1 MEPDEIASRCA
12 KLSLSEDDGPIA
24 RLDDDLKEKGLRR
37 MALSLVGKVI
47 SNRDI
52 NREAFKNTMVTI
64 WRTKQDVEIELIGSN
79 LFVFCFG
86 CPWDRK
92 RVLEG
97 GPWSFDRSLLVL
109 KEATGIGRVAELDF
123 TFTPFWVQVYNLP
136 LSCMN
141 KDAGIFLG
149 GLVGTVI
156 EIDGG
161 QNGDCVGK
169 FLRVRVLIDV
179 TKPLKRG
186 LRFEVGDGE
195 MCSALLCYERLPNFC
210 FFCGCMGHLLREC
223 QSNNKGLLDHSSL
236 KFGAW
241 MRAPAA
247 SKSKFLRNSS
257 SGPVASDSVS
267 VPGGVGTAPVEV
279 DLGVS
284 GKKKGDDSV
293 VTDSVPVPNSTVLA
307 PLVSAVSE
315 VSEISVAD
323 IAADIIKEA
332 VMDCSTI
339 IINSDVGTTSEGFST
354 TRPDQVTEDSVV
366 VSSPSKKRWKRRA
379 RVRFQE
385 SIDPVSDC
393 GGKRAVVI
401 HRDYS
406 GSDHRALIIDGI
418 RKCSGARSGLNRVGS
433 RFHFEQAWAD
443 EEECRVIVKRA
454 WDLRVGRDNI
464 SCLQNS
470 LDAVAVNLSDWNK
483 KRRKASVEEV
493 RSLRDELERF
503 APQVSHLFFA
513 DDSLIFL
520 RASEVECVGLK
531 KILDC
536 YERASG
542 QSSCCFHL

>member
-24 RLDDDLKEKGLRR
+24 RLDEDLKEKGLRR

-64 WRTKQDVEIELIGSN
+64 WRTKQEVEIELIGSN

-123 TFTPFWVQVYNLP
+123 TFTPFWVQVYILP

-169 FLRVRVLIDV
+169 FLRVQVLIDV

-247 SKSKFLRNSS
+247 SKSKFSRNSS
-257 SGPVASDSVS
+257 SGPVASNSVS
-267 VPGGVGTAPVEV
+267 VPGGVGTAPIEV
-279 DLGVS
+279 DPGVS
-284 GKKKGDDSV
+284 GKKKGDDGV
-293 VTDSVPVPNSTVLA
+293 VTDSVPVPNITVLA

-315 VSEISVAD
+315 VFKISVAD
-323 IAADIIKEA
+323 SSVPIDQCAHMDFTPVLSADVAPPDLI
-332 VMDCSTI
+332 
-339 IINSDVGTTSEGFST
+339 
-354 TRPDQVTEDSVV
+354 RPDRPGERYSH
-366 VSSPSKKRWKRRA
+366 
-379 RVRFQE
+379 FQT
-385 SIDPVSDC
+385 
-393 GGKRAVVI
+393 
-401 HRDYS
+401 
-406 GSDHRALIIDGI
+406 
-418 RKCSGARSGLNRVGS
+418 
-433 RFHFEQAWAD
+433 F
-443 EEECRVIVKRA
+443 
-454 WDLRVGRDNI
+454 
-464 SCLQNS
+464 QN
-470 LDAVAVNLSDWNK
+470 
-483 KRRKASVEEV
+483 
-493 RSLRDELERF
+493 
-503 APQVSHLFFA
+503 
-513 DDSLIFL
+513 
-520 RASEVECVGLK
+520 
-531 KILDC
+531 
-536 YERASG
+536 
-542 QSSCCFHL
+542 